1 MNVFLNLLLTCIALI
16 TMDMVWFRLTLKN
29 IYEPTFLAIQN
40 SPLQLKLSGGILSW
54 LLIAVG
60 IQYFAK
66 SSTTLQSFYN
76 GLLLGFVIYG
86 VYNTTNY
93 ATLKNY
99 PIKTALLDTL
109 WGTFA
114 VGVVSGFIHYF

>member
-54 LLIAVG
+54 L
-60 IQYFAK
+60 
-66 SSTTLQSFYN
+66 
-76 GLLLGFVIYG
+76 
-86 VYNTTNY
+86 
-93 ATLKNY
+93 
-99 PIKTALLDTL
+99 
-109 WGTFA
+109 
-114 VGVVSGFIHYF
+114 